1 MMDFKIVI
9 GLIAGAAG
17 IVGALAAVFIVL
29 LGHPQA
35 SAVTP
40 YPTPRHTPEL
50 STRSHAHI
58 GTTICHR
65 HC

>member
-1 MMDFKIVI
+1 MNFKM
-9 GLIAGAAG
+9 AAG
-17 IVGALAAVFIVL
+17 VVASAVGLVGALAAVLIVL

-40 YPTPRHTPEL
+40 YPTPRHTPAL
-50 STRSHAHI
+50 STQIHI
-58 GTTICHR
+58 YTGTIICRR

>member
-1 MMDFKIVI
+1 MDFKVAI
-9 GLIAGAAG
+9 GLVAGA
-17 IVGALAAVFIVL
+17 VGLVGGLVTVLFVL

-40 YPTPRHTPEL
+40 YPTPRYTPVL
-50 STRSHAHI
+50 STRIHAHI

>member
-9 GLIAGAAG
+9 GLVAGAVG
-17 IVGALAAVFIVL
+17 IVGALAAVLIVL

-40 YPTPRHTPEL
+40 YPAPRHTPAL
-50 STRSHAHI
+50 STQIHVHL
-58 GTTICHR
+58 GTSTCRR